1 MTDVAALVARCKA
14 AGITLSVEG
23 SALYLSASRAPDEA
37 LKAAIRANKQAL
49 VDYLAPSR
57 EARPVAPPGSAPG
70 PASVPAVEAAPSPAV
85 APKPRYSS
93 CPPLTIRLNQRRR
106 IMNDIRMGRRA
117 PDDW

>member
-1 MTDVAALVARCKA
+1 MTDVVAILSHCKA
-14 AGITLSVEG
+14 AGIRLSIRDG
-23 SALYLSASRAPDEA
+23 AIHWSGPKPPDMALQSDLQ
-37 LKAAIRANKQAL
+37 ANKQAL

-57 EARPVAPPGSAPG
+57 EARPAAPPAPA
-70 PASVPAVEAAPSPAV
+70 PEPAVEAASAPAV